1 MSSPAGTADALA
13 CTRPRP
19 RPASAIKGRCVACL
33 VQVAERGAEICAKRG
48 STQARALQEPG
59 AGNLRWNYPDALSGE
74 ASLIHPDHCR
84 TWIMGSS
91 PADRRR
97 RPSALK
103 ATRGP
108 EHHALQPAV
117 PHIPQLR
124 NPSPRADAS
133 WRAPGG
139 EGKRRHAAGRPAPAR
154 GHASV
159 GPRHADDLLLTA
171 LSYAKVRRDWRATNH
186 RQPLSRTQ
194 PLSRL
199 PAALGI
205 HLALDGRLEESTIQT
220 GRP

>member
-1 MSSPAGTADALA
+1 MPAGARRGAK
-13 CTRPRP
+13 
-19 RPASAIKGRCVACL
+19 ASAVTPPAGLRLLEATHQSGRGMQTTFFLPRC
-33 VQVAERGAEICAKRG
+33 RTPKYGEIGEPQTTGNRC
-48 STQARALQEPG
+48 QE
-59 AGNLRWNYPDALSGE
+59 LSPCHV
-74 ASLIHPDHCR
+74 SLIHPDHCR

-117 PHIPQLR
+117 PHILQLR

-199 PAALGI
+199 PN
-205 HLALDGRLEESTIQT
+205 T
-220 GRP
+220 P